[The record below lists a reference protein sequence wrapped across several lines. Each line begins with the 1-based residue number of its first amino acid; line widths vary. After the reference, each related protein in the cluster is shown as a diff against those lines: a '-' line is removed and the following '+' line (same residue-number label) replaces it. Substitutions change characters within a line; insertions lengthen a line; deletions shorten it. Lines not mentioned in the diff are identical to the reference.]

1 MELIIM
7 LGGGTEVHHLKEKE
21 SRDKFAKLVFVSNYQ
36 LATYNMALGL
46 PKANWVHLI
55 SIWLIN
61 RYDQQ
66 IPPRADQQE
75 T

>member
-1 MELIIM
+1 M

-75 T
+75 TS